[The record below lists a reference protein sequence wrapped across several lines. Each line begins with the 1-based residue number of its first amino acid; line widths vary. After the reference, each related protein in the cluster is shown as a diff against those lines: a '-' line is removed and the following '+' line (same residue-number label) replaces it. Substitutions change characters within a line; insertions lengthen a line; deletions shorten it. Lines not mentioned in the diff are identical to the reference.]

1 MSTKLFIGL
10 WKTFQFWETDATTL
24 LVVRL
29 EGNPTDFSY
38 PVEKFEKH
46 CCNKKSFPQGAC
58 SGMGKTADV
67 IPLEPSVFE
76 IKPVIENQLRFG
88 STFPIMK
95 PQGGDTVKYEI
106 KIDAACGEPKVV
118 IFTAEMTDEV
128 NALIKKLSEDSPVVI
143 SGFKDDKIEILD
155 PNDLIRVY
163 ANTGKVVAVTSRGD
177 YSLRLRLYEVE
188 DRLSKDRFVRISNS
202 EIINLKKAQSF
213 DLSLTGTISIKLIN
227 GTTSYVSRRY
237 VPRIKKILGV

>member
-1 MSTKLFIGL
+1 
-10 WKTFQFWETDATTL
+10 
-24 LVVRL
+24 
-29 EGNPTDFSY
+29 
-38 PVEKFEKH
+38 
-46 CCNKKSFPQGAC
+46 
-58 SGMGKTADV
+58 MGKTADV